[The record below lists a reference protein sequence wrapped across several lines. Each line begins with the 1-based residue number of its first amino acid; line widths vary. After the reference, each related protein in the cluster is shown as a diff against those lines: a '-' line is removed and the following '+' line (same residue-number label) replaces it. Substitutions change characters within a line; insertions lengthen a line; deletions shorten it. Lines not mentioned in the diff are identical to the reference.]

1 MNEVKKTFRY
11 MDVMYSMTPKEI
23 EAAYRYQERQYRLQD
38 AALQVERFVYGV
50 DRSEL
55 NPEEIEAAEK
65 NFIKNYHRSPVFD
78 AQELAD
84 LVDEFEECADCNI
97 PENDMWQAIIERYC
111 PIQKWRCQND

>member
-55 NPEEIEAAEK
+55 NPEEIEVAEK
-65 NFIKNYHRSPVFD
+65 EFIKSYHRSPVFTE
-78 AQELAD
+78 QELAD

-97 PENDMWQAIIERYC
+97 PENDMWHAIIERWC
-111 PIQKWRCQND
+111 RK